1 MPPSAFIIDIDGT
14 LVNLHQ
20 IWKQTYNSLYQNQ
33 QGFSLTDEE
42 MKSMFGPPELECH
55 SAILKGRNLYTPE
68 QAESLVQATEQ
79 SMLATLTRV
88 DVAQHILPGV
98 HDFLEY
104 LQKWNIPRAVATGNI
119 QSIAN
124 AILHHAGLESYF
136 PVVAF
141 STPQTSR
148 RADIVRDAYNQLQ
161 NKSRK
166 ERIFEPQEIYVVGDT
181 PSDIIAAKEL
191 GFSSV
196 AVATGNYATEELLK
210 ENPTLWLYNLS
221 GYERIFSL
229 RCYDEI
235 YFG

>member
-1 MPPSAFIIDIDGT
+1 MAPSAFIIDIDGT

-33 QGFSLTDEE
+33 HGFSLTDEE
-42 MKSMFGPPELECH
+42 MKSMFGPPELEGH

-68 QAESLVQATEQ
+68 QAESLVQATEH
-79 SMLATLTRV
+79 SMLATLTHA

-98 HDFLEY
+98 HDFLEH
-104 LQKWNIPRAVATGNI
+104 LQKQDIPRAIATGNI

-136 PVVAF
+136 TIVAF
-141 STPQTSR
+141 STPQTSK
-148 RADIVRDAYNQLQ
+148 RADIVRDAFNQLQ
-161 NKSRK
+161 NGSFFV
-166 ERIFEPQEIYVVGDT
+166 FEPQEIYVVGDT
-181 PSDIIAAKEL
+181 PSDITGAKEL

-210 ENPTLWLYNLS
+210 ENPTLVLPD
-221 GYERIFSL
+221 L
-229 RCYDEI
+229 RCYDRI
-235 YFG
+235 FSC